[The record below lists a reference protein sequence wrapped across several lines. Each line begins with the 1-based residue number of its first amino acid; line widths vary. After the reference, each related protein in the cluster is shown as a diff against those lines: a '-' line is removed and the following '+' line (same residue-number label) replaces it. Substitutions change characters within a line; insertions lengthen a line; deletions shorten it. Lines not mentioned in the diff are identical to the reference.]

1 MDNNDYYQ
9 PAGGASASGPVDDAT
24 AAVPADDQAETAATS
39 APVTDAWEN
48 PIAQAANAVPVGNTT
63 ATDDANIATTAQ
75 ASDITPPE
83 AARAEEDPAKAYDAF
98 IDALIEDLGF
108 NDLQDPQKTELVN
121 AIRQRVETRV
131 LRTLLTSLTQEQTD
145 EINKEIDAKGLT
157 EEAIIE
163 LLSQKAPNASATILS
178 ALDDLYQEMKEETDV
193 IWKAAAGQAGAD
205 ADATTDQAA

>member
-9 PAGGASASGPVDDAT
+9 PVGGANANASA
-24 AAVPADDQAETAATS
+24 PADDSATS
-39 APVTDAWEN
+39 AQPTDAWEN
-48 PIAQAANAVPVGNTT
+48 PIAQASSDVPAGDTGIVDNTNT
-63 ATDDANIATTAQ
+63 ATAKPADDTADATDAT
-75 ASDITPPE
+75 ITPPE
-83 AARAEEDPAKAYDAF
+83 AARAEEDPSKAYDAF

-145 EINKEIDAKGLT
+145 EINKEIDEKGLT

-163 LLSQKAPNASATILS
+163 LLTQKAPNASATILS
-178 ALDDLYQEMKEETDV
+178 ALDDLYQEMKQETDV

-205 ADATTDQAA
+205 RDASAQ